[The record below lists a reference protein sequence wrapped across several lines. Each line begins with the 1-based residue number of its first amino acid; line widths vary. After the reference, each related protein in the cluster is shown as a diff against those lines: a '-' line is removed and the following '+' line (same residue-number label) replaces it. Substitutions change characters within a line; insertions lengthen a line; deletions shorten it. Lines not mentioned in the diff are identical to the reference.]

1 MLLHAGGFLFFEVIA
16 VRYKGEMKMDNVM
29 SEIMMREKKRIVLVA
44 HDNMKKELLEWALF
58 NKDSLSKHELFAT
71 GSTGKIMVRTLELP
85 VNCFKS
91 GPLGGDQQIGA
102 KIAEGDID
110 MVIFFWDPLEPHP
123 HDVDVKAL
131 LRIAA
136 VYNIPIA
143 CNRASAD
150 FIISSPLMND
160 VYERIV
166 VDYEITQN
174 TRNAMFAQ
182 EDELQNDRQ
191 PADTL
196 QQE

>member
-1 MLLHAGGFLFFEVIA
+1 
-16 VRYKGEMKMDNVM
+16 
-29 SEIMMREKKRIVLVA
+29 
-44 HDNMKKELLEWALF
+44 
-58 NKDSLSKHELFAT
+58 
-71 GSTGKIMVRTLELP
+71 
-85 VNCFKS
+85 
-91 GPLGGDQQIGA
+91 
-102 KIAEGDID
+102 

-160 VYERIV
+160 EYERIV
-166 VDYEITQN
+166 VDYEFTQN
-174 TRNAMFAQ
+174 TRNAMFEQ
-182 EDELQNDRQ
+182 VDEVQNDRQ

-196 QQE
+196 QQK